1 MLHVASLYGLH
12 PVDLASTAAVPRLH
26 AQLLTGLAAQHEHW
40 RMLAISAQSELLPGV
55 EAIGVTLTARDRLRN
70 RMWQSRYGRRLY
82 FPRPPRMYRGN
93 LSKWR
98 WAEVGATRLA
108 SVVPDHRSTVVVCS
122 YAEAVLAARRRLPNA
137 RIVHWIQT
145 PVGSA
150 FLDAALAADAAVV
163 PSLAVYHDTWRRSG
177 HQYPAPLWL
186 IPNWVDTEAFRPR
199 SLKERLDARRAL
211 GLTDGDVALAF
222 IGRHWIKGSRVV
234 ERALAALPS
243 QSGRIVLLSAGDP
256 DVRRLDLAPGCE
268 SWSLGRVPPDELVH
282 LYAAADLGVVP
293 SVSEES
299 FGLAALEMMA
309 SGLPVVASRIGGL
322 PEFLDDGVTG
332 RLVDIPNGVDSW
344 ADVIGELIADVEARL
359 TLGRAARSVV
369 LQRFTRERAQEA
381 WTRVLMQIAR

>member
-1 MLHVASLYGLH
+1 MSGGASEAQWYRHSQPTGHLTERHYSNSSPMLHVASLYGLH

-40 RMLAISAQSELLPGV
+40 RMLAISAESELLPGV

-256 DVRRLDLAPGCE
+256 DAAASPKAATALAAPG
-268 SWSLGRVPPDELVH
+268 
-282 LYAAADLGVVP
+282 
-293 SVSEES
+293 
-299 FGLAALEMMA
+299 
-309 SGLPVVASRIGGL
+309 PVVVSATPRPPVAL
-322 PEFLDDGVTG
+322 
-332 RLVDIPNGVDSW
+332 
-344 ADVIGELIADVEARL
+344 ARPS
-359 TLGRAARSVV
+359 AA
-369 LQRFTRERAQEA
+369 
-381 WTRVLMQIAR
+381 